1 VIQSPIDQSRRSLL
15 PWLLAATALW
25 LIAAGI
31 DRRTEVVI
39 ENLGRHLRFSVAGT
53 ELIVPDAMVS
63 VDRITI
69 RAADSIDRPGAI
81 LVEID
86 HDGGIERLPIH
97 RRFPFPSGTPAPVGD
112 WWVDHRDEL
121 EQVFDEH
128 VGIEGPFTIRT
139 ILRGRFSSEVSIALQ
154 GEPTVSFSLRRGLL
168 DNYLAIRQS
177 DGTLLDVTTIDP
189 TPAADLL
196 ATAAQLLRASAAACL
211 VIAFVGLV
219 ASLLPEGP
227 FGAMESRVKGPS
239 RDSPSRPAVLAAIVL
254 AGIGTGV
261 SVWVATDVLG
271 ELPHQID
278 EVVYLLQARWLV
290 DGEVA
295 PAVSAIQD
303 HLRVPFTYL
312 VEGRW
317 VGHYP
322 IGWPSLLA
330 GGLLV
335 NAPHLVAP
343 LLGAVFVVLLFLV
356 GREIDD
362 DLTGLAAASLAVVSP
377 LARLLCGSMF
387 PHTACAV
394 LVLLA
399 LWLLL
404 LSRRSSGWWFGAG
417 AGVAMGCC
425 LAVRPMTAVV
435 VSVVFGGWLALSA
448 LSPAKSA
455 RSNWIT
461 FAAAVVAGLLSSIPT
476 LAHNAAVTGDWL
488 SLPYS
493 FARGA
498 MYGLANI
505 PYGIRNLDAILVSA
519 SSSLTG
525 WGWPLFIGGIA
536 LALPLAFAGIPFL
549 LRRTRREDWLLLT
562 LLVVVALGHLPTRAN
577 GLHGYGAR
585 YVFDVAACLYLLSGR
600 GFRELGRWA
609 QPSRTAVTAVVALF
623 LALNLTALVALP
635 TRLALYRGYYDVTGT
650 LERELAATGLEKAVI
665 LIEGDDWEP
674 WGEGARLMTGPRRHE
689 IIIASDLNDNSV
701 IESLYPDHPV
711 LRWDGEHLHRDHAG
725 GT

>member
-1 VIQSPIDQSRRSLL
+1 MIQSPTNRRRLW
-15 PWLLAATALW
+15 PWLLAATVAW
-25 LIAAGI
+25 LVAATI
-31 DRRTEVVI
+31 DRSTEVVI

-53 ELIVPDAMVS
+53 ELVVPDAMVS
-63 VDRITI
+63 VDRVTI

-81 LVEID
+81 LLEID
-86 HDGGIERLPIH
+86 HDGGIERLPVH
-97 RRFPFPSGTPAPVGD
+97 RRFPFSSGTPAPVGD

-128 VGIEGPFTIRT
+128 IGIEGSFTIRT
-139 ILRGRFSSEVSIALQ
+139 ILRGRFSSDVTITLH
-154 GEPTVSFSLRRGLL
+154 GYPTLSFSLRRGLL
-168 DNYLAIRQS
+168 DNYLAIRQG

-196 ATAAQLLRASAAACL
+196 ATAAQLLRATAAACL
-211 VIAFVGLV
+211 VIAFVGFV
-219 ASLLPEGP
+219 ASLLPNGP
-227 FGAMESRVKGPS
+227 ARAVESRVKGPS
-239 RDSPSRPAVLAAIVL
+239 RNSPSRPAFLAAIVL
-254 AGIGTGV
+254 AGIGAGF
-261 SVWVATDVLG
+261 SVWVATDVLD

-290 DGEVA
+290 DGEIA
-295 PAVSAIQD
+295 PAASAIQA

-312 VEGRW
+312 VDGRW
-317 VGHYP
+317 IGHYP
-322 IGWPSLLA
+322 IGWPFLLA

-335 NAPHLVAP
+335 NAPHLVTP

-377 LARLLCGSMF
+377 LARVLCGSMF
-387 PHTACAV
+387 PHAACAV

-417 AGVAMGCC
+417 AGAAMGCC
-425 LAVRPMTAVV
+425 LAVRPMTAVA
-435 VSVVFGGWLALSA
+435 VSVVFGGWLFLSA
-448 LSPAKSA
+448 LSTAKNA
-455 RSNWIT
+455 RST
-461 FAAAVVAGLLSSIPT
+461 RVTLAAAVVAGLLTSIPT

-493 FARGA
+493 LAKGA

-525 WGWPLFIGGIA
+525 WGWPFFIGGIA

-585 YVFDVAACLYLLSGR
+585 YVFDVSACLFLLSAR

-609 QPSRTAVTAVVALF
+609 QPSRTAVTAVAALF

-635 TRLALYRGYYDVTGT
+635 TRLALYRGYYDVTGR

-674 WGEGARLMTGPRRHE
+674 WGEAARLMTGPRRLE
-689 IIIASDLNDNSV
+689 IIVGADLGNNSV

-711 LRWDGEHLHRDHAG
+711 WRWDGEHLHRDRAG
-725 GT
+725 GP